1 MKIFYKTAIAL
12 ALILVSTSTVAAQDL
27 SKYRD
32 FSLGSSLAGISK
44 QVNAS
49 PNEIGVTHQS
59 PVLIQELTW
68 WPIES
73 SESSARAEAVEQI
86 QFSFCNRELYR
97 IVATYEDKA
106 TKGMTADDMVQAIS
120 ATYGTAIR
128 PAADSSAPAQ
138 LSFSSADVRIALW
151 ENNRYSVALS
161 RSPLMDSFQLTLV
174 SKQLNSQAEAGIAE
188 AMRQEIEGAPQRE
201 TARVKKQADDLAAM
215 REANLKSFRP

>member
-86 QFSFCNRELYR
+86 QFSF
-97 IVATYEDKA
+97 
-106 TKGMTADDMVQAIS
+106 
-120 ATYGTAIR
+120 
-128 PAADSSAPAQ
+128 
-138 LSFSSADVRIALW
+138 
-151 ENNRYSVALS
+151 
-161 RSPLMDSFQLTLV
+161 
-174 SKQLNSQAEAGIAE
+174 
-188 AMRQEIEGAPQRE
+188 
-201 TARVKKQADDLAAM
+201 
-215 REANLKSFRP
+215 